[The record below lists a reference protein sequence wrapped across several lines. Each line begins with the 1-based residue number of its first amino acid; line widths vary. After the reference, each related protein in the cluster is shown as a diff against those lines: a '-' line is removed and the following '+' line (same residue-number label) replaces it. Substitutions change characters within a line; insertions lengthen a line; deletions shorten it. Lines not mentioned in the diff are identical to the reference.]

1 MRDALADEEAKFINS
16 MQAQQEEGEDDL
28 EQKRNRVLEMQVE
41 NAFDKGKDIS
51 DRMKRLGNAS
61 EGDVKGMMDELENKM
76 QRVEDV
82 LMSDQERQK
91 EQLNQRMAMRARRR
105 RKYQDKMEE
114 QHDAVQQLEHTRQ
127 DNKEDKLI
135 EIQ

>member
-1 MRDALADEEAKFINS
+1 
-16 MQAQQEEGEDDL
+16 
-28 EQKRNRVLEMQVE
+28 
-41 NAFDKGKDIS
+41 
-51 DRMKRLGNAS
+51 MKRLGNAS

-91 EQLNQRMAMRARRR
+91 EHLNQRMAMRARRR